1 MVPTIRNRAANILED
16 FTKQRHAFLAHK
28 IFLIATALS
37 YKVKTVHI
45 YLLLFLCL
53 LSVGCDNENKSTFY
67 YESGKKRL
75 EENKN
80 LGERNG
86 LSTGWY
92 ENGQKQFEARYKD
105 GKEHGIWIFWYQNGQ
120 KEQEV
125 NWKNGKKD
133 GVAILWKPS
142 GMLDQFQSWK
152 NNKKHGEWKIWHENG
167 RLAVTSN
174 YNNGIKDGPWKF
186 WYNNGQIEEISEW
199 KEDRL
204 LSIKCWKPD
213 GNECPVSYVKNGKGI
228 KVVYNND
235 GTEQRRL
242 QYNDQ

>member
-1 MVPTIRNRAANILED
+1 MKMDRSNLKQDTKMGRSTEFGFFDIKIDKKNRKLTGKMA
-16 FTKQRHAFLAHK
+16 KRRGG
-28 IFLIATALS
+28 
-37 YKVKTVHI
+37 
-45 YLLLFLCL
+45 YLL
-53 LSVGCDNENKSTFY
+53 
-67 YESGKKRL
+67 ES
-75 EENKN
+75 
-80 LGERNG
+80 
-86 LSTGWY
+86 
-92 ENGQKQFEARYKD
+92 
-105 GKEHGIWIFWYQNGQ
+105 
-120 KEQEV
+120 
-125 NWKNGKKD
+125 
-133 GVAILWKPS
+133 S

-213 GNECPVSYVKNGKGI
+213 ENECPVSYEKNGKGI
-228 KVVYNND
+228 KVVYNNY